1 MSWIFLLR
9 TRYWCKI
16 SGQRFFEITQINTSI
31 FTFLFLLLFFNA
43 WFVDVIACLIFF
55 SRVEKLTTENT
66 PPREA
71 NNISNHRVLIKP
83 EAQNNQKNKEM
94 NKNEEKRALEAE
106 KYGFQKVGQ
115 DKPLTK
121 INSVKLNPLGSEY
134 RTLPITT
141 IQAGHFRPLH
151 LNGSENKAIG
161 GVLADVGDGGQH
173 NVVQSHMESER
184 VMQRTNSMLQLEQWI
199 KIQRGKGQEE
209 ETRG

>member
-1 MSWIFLLR
+1 MSWIFLFR
-9 TRYWCKI
+9 TKYWYKI
-16 SGQRFFEITQINTSI
+16 SGQGFIEITQINTNI
-31 FTFLFLLLFFNA
+31 HFLFLLLFFNE
-43 WFVDVIACLIFF
+43 WFDDVITCLIFF

-94 NKNEEKRALEAE
+94 NKNEEKKALEAE

-151 LNGSENKAIG
+151 LNGSENKAVG
-161 GVLADVGDGGQH
+161 VVLADAGDGAQH

-199 KIQRGKGQEE
+199 KIQRGRGQEE

>member
-1 MSWIFLLR
+1 MHS
-9 TRYWCKI
+9 
-16 SGQRFFEITQINTSI
+16 
-31 FTFLFLLLFFNA
+31 LFLLLFFNEC
-43 WFVDVIACLIFF
+43 FDDIIACRIFL

-66 PPREA
+66 PPQEA

-83 EAQNNQKNKEM
+83 ETQNNQKNKEVI
-94 NKNEEKRALEAE
+94 KNEEKKALEAE

-141 IQAGHFRPLH
+141 IQAGHFRPVH
-151 LNGSENKAIG
+151 LNGSENKTVG
-161 GVLADVGDGGQH
+161 VVLADAGDGAQH
-173 NVVQSHMESER
+173 NAFQSHLESER